1 MVVTPDER
9 KKLMS
14 AAYVKPKT
22 TRDQVIEYA
31 KDWVILRNTSKCFE
45 GEFES
50 ITEMHDVYDTVVQL
64 AFNRTK
70 DALLE
75 YVKERENKFAAHD
88 RMLED
93 IEELIK

>member
-1 MVVTPDER
+1 
-9 KKLMS
+9 
-14 AAYVKPKT
+14 
-22 TRDQVIEYA
+22 
-31 KDWVILRNTSKCFE
+31 
-45 GEFES
+45 
-50 ITEMHDVYDTVVQL
+50 MHDVYDTIVQL

-70 DALLE
+70 DALLK